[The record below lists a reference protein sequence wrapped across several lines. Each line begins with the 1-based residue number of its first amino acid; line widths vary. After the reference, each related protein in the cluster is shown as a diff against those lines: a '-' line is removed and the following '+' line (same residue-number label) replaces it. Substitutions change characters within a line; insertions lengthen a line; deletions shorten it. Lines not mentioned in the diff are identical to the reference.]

1 MKPNLITSVTFN
13 DEGHLSDFLNST
25 ELTAQEVRA
34 DLVSRLK
41 RGEGLV
47 VAVAESPA
55 RALVL
60 RSAIDAQHKG
70 QLTGNDL
77 VLVPFA

>member
-1 MKPNLITSVTFN
+1 MNFN
-13 DEGHLSDFLNST
+13 DEGHLSDLLNSDA
-25 ELTAQEVRA
+25 LTAQEVRA

-41 RGEGLV
+41 RGEGIV

-55 RALVL
+55 RALAL
-60 RSAIDAQHKG
+60 RSTIDAQYIG
-70 QLTGNDL
+70 QPTGDDL